1 MFKHVLY
8 LPLSISNFKT
18 LRKGILIYIK
28 RYMLDSKINLL
39 VIDDDDINIF
49 IIKKIVEKTGFNID
63 MVAKSNGKLAIDYL
77 VETTAQNTAFPNL
90 VLIDINMPVM
100 NGWEFIEAYEELDF
114 KKEADLYIL
123 SSSVYENDIEKTK
136 SYKSVK
142 GFISKPL
149 SMERLTELIKAIK
162 L

>member
-1 MFKHVLY
+1 
-8 LPLSISNFKT
+8 
-18 LRKGILIYIK
+18 
-28 RYMLDSKINLL
+28 MLDSKINLL

-49 IIKKIVEKTGFNID
+49 IIKKIVEKTGFDIE

-77 VETTAQNTAFPNL
+77 EEVTAQNAAFPHL
-90 VLIDINMPVM
+90 ILIDINMPVM
-100 NGWEFIEAYEELDF
+100 NGWEFIEAYEALDF
-114 KKEADLYIL
+114 KKDADLYIL

-149 SMERLTELIKAIK
+149 SMERLTELIKAIR

>member
-1 MFKHVLY
+1 
-8 LPLSISNFKT
+8 
-18 LRKGILIYIK
+18 
-28 RYMLDSKINLL
+28 MLDHKLNLL

-49 IIKKIVEKTGFNID
+49 IIKKIVEKTGFDIE
-63 MVAKSNGKLAIDYL
+63 MVARNNGQQAIDYIN
-77 VETTAQNTAFPNL
+77 ETITENKPLPRL

-100 NGWEFIEAYEELDF
+100 NGWEFIEAYQALNIDQ
-114 KKEADLYIL
+114 KVDMYIL

-149 SMERLTELIKAIK
+149 SMERLTELVKAIQF
-162 L
+162 